1 MPHPLR
7 RRGQGARE
15 AARAFAIAL
24 QQVIGH
30 ALRGFRPDAGQAT
43 QRLGKFRDER
53 GIARQIHQNGILKPL
68 GCFLLVVSLAIFFWV
83 RLLIWCTA
91 SLTAAASKSSSIS
104 FSSCMRPLSMVTRF
118 TS

>member
-53 GIARQIHQNGILKPL
+53 ENARQNQQNNNKKPP
-68 GCFLLVVSLAIFFWV
+68 GRPKPEETQAKKTKE
-83 RLLIWCTA
+83 RLSIWRTA
-91 SLTAAASKSSSIS
+91 SLTAAASKS
-104 FSSCMRPLSMVTRF
+104 
-118 TS
+118 